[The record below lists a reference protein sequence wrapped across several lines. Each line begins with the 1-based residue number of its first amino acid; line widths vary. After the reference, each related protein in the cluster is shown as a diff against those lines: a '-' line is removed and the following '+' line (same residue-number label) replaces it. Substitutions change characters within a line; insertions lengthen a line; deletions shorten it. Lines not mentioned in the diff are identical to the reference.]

1 MVASAS
7 TPLRPLAG
15 LLSTDSNTGNTINT
29 VKFIALQVSCGRN
42 DDVLQQE
49 QGVE

>member
-15 LLSTDSNTGNTINT
+15 LLSTDSNTVNTVNT
-29 VKFIALQVSCGRN
+29 VKFIAVQWSCEIMKYYSKN
-42 DDVLQQE
+42 KE
-49 QGVE
+49 